1 MKYNYYHVGYLGLR
15 YHRRSEFLGREHWMR
30 YWFVEFILG
39 HFYVRPSVAYMV
51 EDGKYRYEIQLI
63 LIDGRLLGD
72 QTPNTAAPL
81 TLIVGTD
88 DSGKLFTT
96 LTDVTDPQNLESVL
110 KDRERFRS
118 TFFGFRK
125 HWHEVKDVDEPVL
138 VRLQGDLIAELFSVD
153 YTIKHRDR
161 QLIDAIASFAAE
173 RGDPR
178 ALLLSYSTRGGC
190 TNKQGDPSCDYL
202 YLLLAAK
209 GVSYG
214 DYRALVEEEL
224 YDITDSWAEKF
235 FNEGLDRIHL
245 DYGEPPNL
253 HHVRF
258 YNARR
263 LGDYTFVVKGGKF
276 AVKHREHGLSRF
288 DFKKDIVVRVT
299 GPQLRPRNVRTDLL
313 TKQEEKE
320 KKGVGP
326 LKRFMLRRKLNEAV
340 QSVINAQGGGRA

>member
-1 MKYNYYHVGYLGLR
+1 MKYNYYHVGHLGLR
-15 YHRRSEFLGREHWMR
+15 YHRRSEFLGREHWLR

-39 HFYVRPSVAYMV
+39 HFNVHPAGAYVV
-51 EDGKYRYEIQLI
+51 EDGRYRYEIQSIVIDDRLFGGQDPYIVVPMI
-63 LIDGRLLGD
+63 LV
-72 QTPNTAAPL
+72 
-81 TLIVGTD
+81 VGTD
-88 DSGKLFTT
+88 DSGKLFTV
-96 LTDVTDPQNLESVL
+96 LADVVGDLRNLEPVL
-110 KDRERFRS
+110 KDRERFRFA
-118 TFFGFRK
+118 FFGFRK

-263 LGDYTFVVKGGKF
+263 LGDYTFFVKGGRF

-288 DFKKDIVVRVT
+288 DFKKDIVVRVM
-299 GPQLRPRNVRTDLL
+299 GPQIPPFNIRLDLP
-313 TKQEEKE
+313 TSQEEE
-320 KKGVGP
+320 KKGVGL
-326 LKRFMLRRKLNEAV
+326 LKGFMLRRKLNEAV
-340 QSVINAQGGGRA
+340 QSVINAQGGGRT

>member
-1 MKYNYYHVGYLGLR
+1 MKYNYYHVGHLGLR

-39 HFYVRPSVAYMV
+39 HFNVHPTGAYVV
-51 EDGKYRYEIQLI
+51 EDGRYRYEIQSI
-63 LIDGRLLGD
+63 MIEDRLLGGQD
-72 QTPNTAAPL
+72 PNIYIPMIL
-81 TLIVGTD
+81 VVGTD
-88 DSGKLFTT
+88 DSGKLFTM

-110 KDRERFRS
+110 KDREKFRF
-118 TFFGFRK
+118 TFFGFQK

-153 YTIKHRDR
+153 YAMKHRDR
-161 QLIDAIASFAAE
+161 QLIDAIIRFAAE
-173 RGDPR
+173 RGDHK
-178 ALLLSYSTRGGC
+178 ALLLSYSPKGGC
-190 TNKQGDPSCDYL
+190 ADKQGDPSCDYL
-202 YLLLAAK
+202 YLLLAVRR
-209 GVSYG
+209 VSYG

-224 YDITDSWAEKF
+224 YDIVGSWAEKF

-263 LGDYTFVVKGGKF
+263 LGDYTFFVKGGKF

-299 GPQLRPRNVRTDLL
+299 GPQIQPRNIRLDLP
-313 TKQEEKE
+313 TRQEEE
-320 KKGVGP
+320 KKGIGL
-326 LKRFMLRRKLNEAV
+326 LKGFMLRRKLNEVV
-340 QSVINAQGGGRA
+340 QSIINAQGGGRT